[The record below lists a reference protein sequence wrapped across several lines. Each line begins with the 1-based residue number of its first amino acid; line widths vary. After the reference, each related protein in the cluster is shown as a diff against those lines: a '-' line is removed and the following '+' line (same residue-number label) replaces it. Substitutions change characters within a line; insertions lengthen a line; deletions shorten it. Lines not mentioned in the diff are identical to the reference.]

1 MSREDAYA
9 AYQDNSGLPTMRTS
23 SVLFFDL
30 LGIRSM
36 STSPDAQEYLRRLR
50 PALEQAI
57 DRSNTKNGRLYQ
69 ASTWFTD
76 NAVVGRPLLY
86 GEQRESIIGGM
97 EVAAAYLLL
106 VCWGHGFLGRGA
118 ITFGD
123 HYMDE
128 NFVFGPALIEAVELE
143 KEAIW
148 PRVVL
153 GEDAVQAE
161 VEHSR
166 YYSNSLQSVQNSCL
180 IRDEEGNIFVD
191 QLGIYIS
198 EEDDERSL
206 DHFLNLHKEA
216 TCNGLASNARESEV
230 WLKWR
235 WLADYQNHALKAGL
249 REPDE
254 YLVEV
259 PEQRYLFADF
269 LDPLWHTA
277 PGSPWYMMD
286 RQSRYLIGEL
296 RYSQSD
302 LPAEPGVYALYRRGR
317 RMYVGE
323 TSSLYTRIWGC
334 HMCLSKS
341 MKTSAL
347 RRNVA
352 EHLGFATASDIY
364 AGADSLT
371 DEQVKQVG
379 DWLNEC
385 EIAWIERDSKKEA
398 RTLERE
404 LKNQEL
410 PPLTKR

>member
-1 MSREDAYA
+1 MGTDLREYLMSREDAYA

-36 STSPDAQEYLRRLR
+36 STSPGAQQHLRRLR
-50 PALEQAI
+50 PALEQVI
-57 DRSNTKNGRLYQ
+57 DRSDTKNGRLYQ
-69 ASTWFTD
+69 ASTWFTN

-86 GEQRESIIGGM
+86 GEQRESVIGGM

-143 KEAIW
+143 KKAIW

-161 VEHSR
+161 LKHSR
-166 YYSNSLQSVQNSCL
+166 YYSHSLQSAQNHCL
-180 IRDEEGNIFVD
+180 IRDEEGNVFVD

-206 DHFLNLHKEA
+206 DHFLSLHREA
-216 TCNGLASNARESEV
+216 IRNGLESHAQESKV

-249 REPDE
+249 REPE
-254 YLVEV
+254 AYLVKV

-277 PGSPWYMMD
+277 PGSPWYIMD
-286 RQSRYLIGEL
+286 RQSRYPIGEL
-296 RYSQSD
+296 RNR
-302 LPAEPGVYALYRRGR
+302 P
-317 RMYVGE
+317 
-323 TSSLYTRIWGC
+323 
-334 HMCLSKS
+334 
-341 MKTSAL
+341 
-347 RRNVA
+347 
-352 EHLGFATASDIY
+352 
-364 AGADSLT
+364 
-371 DEQVKQVG
+371 
-379 DWLNEC
+379 
-385 EIAWIERDSKKEA
+385 
-398 RTLERE
+398 RTLGGAG
-404 LKNQEL
+404 LCSA
-410 PPLTKR
+410 